1 MLRKRQS
8 GELLYIA
15 WKLNQSDAASAPSVL
30 TRLVQGETWGLYRLR
45 SWVIA
50 NGEARALLA
59 PQAPLERIA
68 EAIWG
73 EGSQPLG
80 SRWIAGKQACAAAAR
95 EIETIPVDLGLASR
109 PEQWP
114 LSSAARC

>member
-1 MLRKRQS
+1 VPRKRLG

-15 WKLNQSDAASAPSVL
+15 WKLNISDAASAADVRA
-30 TRLVQGETWGLYRLR
+30 RLVKGENYHLDRLH

-59 PQAPLERIA
+59 PEAPLEQIA
-68 EAIWG
+68 KAIWG
-73 EGSQPLG
+73 VASQPLG
-80 SRWIAGKQACAAAAR
+80 GRWVAGERACAAAAR
-95 EIETIPVDLGLASR
+95 EIETVPVDLGLAPR

-114 LSSAARC
+114 LSSAAG